1 MGGGGHFT
9 EVSTERWSYSSS
21 QISWLHEYEKLPRR
35 REAPADWK
43 LQQTGSLVVEG
54 RLQKTVSF
62 SGQEVPVEQ
71 KLQRTG
77 SFSGQEALAN
87 WKLQRAGSFSGL
99 RELLEEESVQVPL
112 EDDILD
118 ILEDQPEVSNE
129 HQIFSSA

>member
-1 MGGGGHFT
+1 M
-9 EVSTERWSYSSS
+9 
-21 QISWLHEYEKLPRR
+21 
-35 REAPADWK
+35 
-43 LQQTGSLVVEG
+43 
-54 RLQKTVSF
+54 
-62 SGQEVPVEQ
+62 EQ

-129 HQIFSSA
+129 HQVSLLASIKEDSLHHSLGRKCSYSVSG